1 MSPRNSGPKGTSWV
15 LSSSSHIA
23 SSPGGFK
30 LVKSHMSFLLD
41 PTIEAVLRG
50 GLAGGQIGTERAH
63 LSLHSRPGHI

>member
-1 MSPRNSGPKGTSWV
+1 MSPRNSGPKGTSLV
-15 LSSSSHIA
+15 LSSSSIA

-30 LVKSHMSFLLD
+30 LVKSHMSFHLD

-63 LSLHSRPGHI
+63 LSLPSRPGHI